1 MANETLTVHKNL
13 YGIGFSPLSIGNK
26 GYAQPEELMTDK
38 NVGIFFI
45 NTKDNRIVSAEYI
58 ARCKQ
63 HLKAFT
69 QRCYDDCT
77 LGVIYKIFLNDDHV
91 QSGIVGDDNLL
102 TNEVPIDL
110 GNTPA
115 MAFRLGL
122 DVDIFSRDDM
132 HLLEAKDIIL
142 NIQFSLI
149 KNGVEKNYFIE
160 GDIDEINTK
169 AYAIDMKS
177 ITEDETGT
185 YIFRLNTLT
194 FKAPETFDPTNNA
207 IVLYDVLLGLI

>member
-13 YGIGFSPLSIGNK
+13 YGIGFSPLSIGNR

-45 NTKDNRIVSAEYI
+45 NTKDNQIVSAEYI

-63 HLKAFT
+63 HLKVFT

-77 LGVIYKIFLNDDHV
+77 LGAIYKIFLNDNHV

-110 GNTPA
+110 GKKPA

-122 DVDIFSRDDM
+122 DVDIFCRNDM
-132 HLLEAKDIIL
+132 HLLEPKDVIL
-142 NIQFSLI
+142 NAQFSLI

-160 GDIDEINTK
+160 GDLDEINTK
-169 AYAIDMKS
+169 AYAIDMES
-177 ITEDETGT
+177 VTEGENADYT
-185 YIFRLNTLT
+185 FRLNTLT
-194 FKAPETFDPTNNA
+194 FKVVDSFDPTNNA
-207 IVLYDVLLGLI
+207 IVLYDILLGLI